1 MQNRLILILLC
12 SVALLNPATGLTD
25 QNKVKPCSICHGID
39 GYSDNPDHFP
49 NLYGKSSAHIA
60 KVLRE
65 FRSGKR
71 QNKMME
77 KATRNLSDEDI
88 VLIADYY
95 GNIK

>member
-1 MQNRLILILLC
+1 MRNKPLIVVLC
-12 SVALLNPATGLTD
+12 SVALLASATGLAD
-25 QNKVKPCSICHGID
+25 QNKVKPCTICHGID

-49 NLYGKSSAHIA
+49 HLFGKSATHIA
-60 KVLRE
+60 KALRE
-65 FRSGKR
+65 YRSGKR

-88 VLIADYY
+88 DFLADYY